1 MFLAGSCVIYNGK
14 RGMLVCVYYQRII
27 TNKKYFAC
35 VAVKDDDD
43 TVKLSLVPLRS
54 DRGLQQN
61 QLRPVVPHAVAAGIL
76 LPADWQQKVAKLIEV
91 THATGVELHA
101 CPRIE
106 NQRISGRKRKS
117 PPPEL
122 YTEYISR
129 KPVSKSRS
137 SRTRSSSSRSKN
149 KTAALATKVTR
160 LEKEMNG
167 IRSTNKE
174 LKRSIRNLKSKK
186 AKGTSGVPT
195 PLPQTPQER
204 QYSLGEMADF
214 KNFFDVKQKDLN
226 MFAIAQGLLDKLK

>member
-1 MFLAGSCVIYNGK
+1 
-14 RGMLVCVYYQRII
+14 MLVCVYYQRII

-91 THATGVELHA
+91 THATGVELHS

-149 KTAALATKVTR
+149 ETAALATKVTR

-174 LKRSIRNLKSKK
+174 LKRSIRNFKSKK

>member
-1 MFLAGSCVIYNGK
+1 
-14 RGMLVCVYYQRII
+14 MLVCVYYQRII

-91 THATGVELHA
+91 THATGVELHS

-137 SRTRSSSSRSKN
+137 SRTRSSSSSSSRSKN

-174 LKRSIRNLKSKK
+174 LKRSIRNFKSKK

>member
-1 MFLAGSCVIYNGK
+1 
-14 RGMLVCVYYQRII
+14 MLVCVYYQRII

-160 LEKEMNG
+160 LEK
-167 IRSTNKE
+167 
-174 LKRSIRNLKSKK
+174 
-186 AKGTSGVPT
+186 
-195 PLPQTPQER
+195 
-204 QYSLGEMADF
+204 
-214 KNFFDVKQKDLN
+214 
-226 MFAIAQGLLDKLK
+226 